1 MRRAILINIVIW
13 LLIALTAGAIER
25 SGISDASS
33 ASDTAAQGVDT
44 DTLRITL
51 TLTPPPVEGSDP
63 SDRVAAF
70 YYPWYGSP
78 TGNGEWRHWEGP
90 NFAPPEDISSDYYPA
105 LGAYSS
111 MDPVV
116 VANHFAWLR
125 EAGIGVIITSWWGQ
139 GSYEDRAVPLLL
151 DTGAQYGIKV
161 AFHIEPYAGRT
172 ADRLVDD
179 ITYLYDRYGSHPAFY
194 RTQEPSRWS
203 PDDRNKGLFFAWA
216 IGVPDTES
224 QPVEATYWQAAMDEI
239 HALPD
244 GALVIANTTQPDWVD
259 GGHFDG
265 LYNYI
270 TLHLEQQGGFVWAQ
284 GLPPEAWYV
293 PSVIPGNSARR
304 IGYSEDTYVPRQD
317 GATYENQWSTAL
329 STGVEP
335 QMVTITSF
343 NEWHE
348 GSQIEPIATGA
359 DNGRGY
365 TYADFGTLPPGGYIL
380 MTRDWVE
387 RFLSQS
393 WPTTTRVR
401 FHIVTTSDWTT
412 FGLVDGATWMRPSI
426 VSASAEATFA
436 NMQNGR
442 YLLMQPLDRA
452 NAGQTVEMVVDVMLG
467 GLVAGDTLT
476 FEIERGHIGATTV
489 TLYHYQG
496 VEPVAIH
503 PFVWDGIAGDERN
516 TQAFQISAEGLVS
529 Q

>member
-1 MRRAILINIVIW
+1 MKRAILTLVMISLMIT
-13 LLIALTAGAIER
+13 LTAGALGQ
-25 SGISDASS
+25 SGISAASGANDA
-33 ASDTAAQGVDT
+33 AAGGVDAA
-44 DTLRITL
+44 TLRSEPTP
-51 TLTPPPVEGSDP
+51 TPPPVEGPDP

-78 TGNGEWRHWEGP
+78 AGNGAWRHWKEP
-90 NFAPPEDISSDYYPA
+90 NFSPPEDISSDYYPA

-111 MDPVV
+111 MDPAV

-125 EAGIGVIITSWWGQ
+125 EAGVGVIITSWWGR
-139 GSYEDRAVPLLL
+139 GSYEDQAVPLLL
-151 DTGAQYGIKV
+151 DTAAQYGIKV
-161 AFHIEPYAGRT
+161 AFHIEPYSGRT

-179 ITYLYDRYGSHPAFY
+179 ITYLYDRYGDHPAFY
-194 RTQEPSRWS
+194 RTQEPGRWS
-203 PDDRNKGLFFAWA
+203 PDQRNKGLFFVWA
-216 IGVPDTES
+216 IGAPDSES
-224 QPVEATYWQAAMDEI
+224 QPVEATYWQVAMDEI

-244 GALVIANTTQPDWVD
+244 GALVIANTTLPDWVD

-265 LYNYI
+265 LYNYA
-270 TLHLEQQGGFVWAQ
+270 TLQLEQQGGFAWAQ

-293 PSVIPGNSARR
+293 PSVIPGFSARR

-317 GATYENQWSTAL
+317 GATYENQWNAAL

-348 GSQIEPIATGA
+348 GTEIEPIATGA

-365 TYADFGTLPPGGYIL
+365 TYADFGTQPPGGYIL
-380 MTRDWVE
+380 LTRDWVE

-393 WPTTTRVR
+393 WPATTRVR

-426 VSASAEATFA
+426 ESASAEATFA
-436 NMQNGR
+436 NMERGR
-442 YLLMQPLDRA
+442 YLLMQPLNRA
-452 NAGQTVEMVVDVMLG
+452 EAGQAVEMVVDVLFSE
-467 GLVAGDTLT
+467 LDEGDTLT

-489 TLYHYQG
+489 TLYNYQG
-496 VEPVAIH
+496 SEPRAIQQ
-503 PFVWDGIAGDERN
+503 FVWDGIAGDERN
-516 TQAFQISAEGLVS
+516 TQAFQISAGDVS